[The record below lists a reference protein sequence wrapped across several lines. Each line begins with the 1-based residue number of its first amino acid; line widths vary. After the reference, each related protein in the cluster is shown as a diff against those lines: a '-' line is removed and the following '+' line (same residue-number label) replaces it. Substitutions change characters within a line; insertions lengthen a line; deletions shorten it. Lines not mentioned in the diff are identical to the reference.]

1 MTKPYASSQTDRED
15 PIQSLTKLMIERF
28 DHVDQELSDVKSKT
42 RTIRRDVD
50 DLLDRTR
57 EMSGYAKEIDVL
69 KDRVSNVERHL
80 GINHEIT
87 S

>member
-69 KDRVSNVERHL
+69 MERVSNVERHL